1 MSDIR
6 VPPSAETRSVAAPL
20 QIADPGPLGLACF
33 ALTTFIL
40 STFNAGILP
49 VELEAVVLGPALF
62 YGGAVQVFAG
72 MWEFVK
78 NNVFGATAFASYG
91 AFWMSFWYY
100 VTQVAGGLPPADAH
114 KATALF
120 LLAWTIFTA
129 YMTVAATATSRALLT
144 VFVLLTTTFAL
155 LTIGAWTQTSAIT
168 NIGGYLGLATAFGAW
183 YCSAAGLLNT
193 MMKRTVL
200 PVVPAGS

>member
-1 MSDIR
+1 MSDTR

-100 VTQVAGGLPPADAH
+100 VTQVAGGLPQPTRT
-114 KATALF
+114 KPRRCSC
-120 LLAWTIFTA
+120 LLGPS
-129 YMTVAATATSRALLT
+129 SR
-144 VFVLLTTTFAL
+144 
-155 LTIGAWTQTSAIT
+155 
-168 NIGGYLGLATAFGAW
+168 
-183 YCSAAGLLNT
+183 
-193 MMKRTVL
+193 RT
-200 PVVPAGS
+200 